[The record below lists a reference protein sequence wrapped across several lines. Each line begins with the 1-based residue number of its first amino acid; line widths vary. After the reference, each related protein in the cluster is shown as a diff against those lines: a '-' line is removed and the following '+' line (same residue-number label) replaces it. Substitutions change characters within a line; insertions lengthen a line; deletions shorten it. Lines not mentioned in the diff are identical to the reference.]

1 MSIDRR
7 TFLKLALAA
16 VSTPSLLASSG
27 VQSATKT
34 RFSAVVFDAFPIFDP
49 RPIFGLAEQLFPGK
63 GAELSNVWRTRQFD
77 YQWLSALAEHYTDFW
92 AATEN
97 SLVFATEMLRLE
109 LTDEKRAQ
117 LMQAYLTMKA
127 WPDVPPA
134 LGTLKQSGIRL
145 ALLSN
150 MTSKMLN
157 ANIVSAGLEGTF
169 EAVLS
174 TDQERSYKPAPRAY
188 KMALDALGLQREDI
202 LIAPFAGW
210 DAAGAKWFGYP
221 TFWVNRLDLP
231 AERLGVAPDA
241 IGRNLTDLVRFTS
254 SSG

>member
-7 TFLKLALAA
+7 TFLKLAVA
-16 VSTPSLLASSG
+16 SIFTPTFLSSSG

-34 RFSAVVFDAFPIFDP
+34 RFSAVVFDAFPVFDP
-49 RPIFGLAEQLFPGK
+49 RPIFGLAERIFPGK
-63 GAELSNVWRTRQFD
+63 GAELSNVWRTRQFE
-77 YQWLSALAEHYTDFW
+77 YQWLSALSEHYTDFW

-97 SLVFATEMLRLE
+97 SLVFAAEMLRLE

-157 ANIVSAGLEGTF
+157 ANIASAGLEGTF

-174 TDQERSYKPAPRAY
+174 TDEERSYKPAARAY
-188 KMALDALGLQREDI
+188 KMALDALALKREEI
-202 LIAPFAGW
+202 LFAPFAGW

-231 AERLGVAPDA
+231 AERLGVTPDA
-241 IGRNLTDLVRFTS
+241 VGRNLSDLVRFTAS
-254 SSG
+254 SA